1 MSADFRIRTREGEY
15 DIEAH
20 VRRIGSDLL
29 VAVWGGERPHIGA
42 VSIAQP
48 RPSLRDPSLI
58 SSTASVLCLLGHKEG
73 DLAKALAEKLAA
85 TLNTNVVVT
94 AGIHWDDLNPAGIRK
109 IVKNAEIL
117 QGMILAELSPGDY
130 SGG

>member
-1 MSADFRIRTREGEY
+1 MMSTDFRVRTQGGEY

-20 VRRIGSDLL
+20 VRRIGPDIL

-48 RPSLRDPSLI
+48 RPSLRDHSMT

-73 DLAKALAEKLAA
+73 ELAKGLAEKLAA
-85 TLNTNVVVT
+85 ALNTNVVVT
-94 AGIHWDDLNPAGIRK
+94 AGIHWDDLNPADIRK

-117 QGMILAELSPGDY
+117 PEMILAELAT
-130 SGG
+130 

>member
-1 MSADFRIRTREGEY
+1 MMSADFRVRTQGGEY

-20 VRRIGSDLL
+20 VRRIGPDIL

-48 RPSLRDPSLI
+48 RPSLRDPSMT

-73 DLAKALAEKLAA
+73 ELAKGLAEKLAA
-85 TLNTNVVVT
+85 ALNTNVVVT
-94 AGIHWDDLNPAGIRK
+94 AGIHWDDLNPADIRK

-117 QGMILAELSPGDY
+117 PEMILAELAT
-130 SGG
+130 

>member
-1 MSADFRIRTREGEY
+1 MSTDFRIRTQEGEY

-48 RPSLRDPSLI
+48 RPSLRDASLT

-73 DLAKALAEKLAA
+73 ELAKALAEKLAA

-94 AGIHWDDLNPAGIRK
+94 AGIHWDDLNPADIRK
-109 IVKNAEIL
+109 IVRNAETL
-117 QGMILAELSPGDY
+117 QEMILAELSTSP
-130 SGG
+130 